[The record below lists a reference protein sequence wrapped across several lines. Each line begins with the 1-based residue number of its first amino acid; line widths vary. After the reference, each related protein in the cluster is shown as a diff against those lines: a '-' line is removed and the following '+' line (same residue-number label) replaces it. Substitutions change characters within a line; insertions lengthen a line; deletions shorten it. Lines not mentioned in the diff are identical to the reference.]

1 MSRCPSVPRASVLLF
16 FALLLLLLGGSPRQ
30 SQAAPMTGELRCQ
43 CIDVITKMIPLKH
56 IANVEL
62 IPEGPYCAISE
73 VIATMTNG
81 KRVCLDTTAR
91 WVKMIIERILQQKS
105 STP

>member
-1 MSRCPSVPRASVLLF
+1 MMSRCPSALRASVLLF
-16 FALLLLLLGGSPRQ
+16 FVLLLLSGSPSR

-43 CIDVITKMIPLKH
+43 CINVVSKMIPLKH

-62 IPEGPYCAISE
+62 IPEGPYCAASE

-81 KRVCLDTTAR
+81 KKVCLDITAR
-91 WVKMIIERILQQKS
+91 WVKLIIDRILQQKS